1 MARPRR
7 WRQPRNGGSGG
18 LEGRPPVNRDGTT
31 TLYFA
36 TDLHGSEICFRK
48 FVNAASFYGADLLVL
63 GGDLTGKLVV
73 PLVQQPDGRYRAWVH
88 GKERLLD
95 EAGAERVERQAR
107 VSGSYTKRMRP
118 EEHEHLRAHPE
129 AVEELFAE
137 LMRATLRRWLEF
149 ANERLA
155 GSGVRI
161 LTAPGNDDPWLIDDV
176 LREHGG
182 ERVALVEGEIVE
194 VAPGHELLTTGWT
207 NKTPWDTPREYPEE
221 AIHERIQQLAGGLA
235 HPGSAI
241 LNLHPPPYDSRLD
254 TAPLLGQDLRVRTSM
269 GAQMTAPVG
278 STAVRAAIEEHQPLL
293 TLHGHIHESGGAVR
307 IGRTL
312 AINAGSEYGEG
323 VLRGVLV
330 TVGGGKVLRYQAT
343 TG

>member
-1 MARPRR
+1 MARSRSWRR
-7 WRQPRNGGSGG
+7 PQKD
-18 LEGRPPVNRDGTT
+18 DGT

-36 TDLHGSEICFRK
+36 TDLHGSETCFRK
-48 FVNAASFYGADLLVL
+48 FVAAARFYGADLLVL

-73 PLVQQPDGRYRAWVH
+73 PIVEQPGGRFRAWVH

-95 EAGAERVERQAR
+95 EAGAQRVERQAL
-107 VSGSYTKRMRP
+107 VAGAYTRRMGP
-118 EEHEHLRAHPE
+118 DEHRHLKEHPE

-137 LMRATLRRWLEF
+137 LMRATLRRWLDY
-149 ANERLA
+149 ARDKLA
-155 GSGVRI
+155 GSPVRI
-161 LTAPGNDDPWLIDDV
+161 LTAPGNDDPWLVDDV

-221 AIHERIQQLAGGLA
+221 AIRERLEGLAGGLSN
-235 HPGSAI
+235 PSSAI
-241 LNLHPPPYDSRLD
+241 FNLHVPPYDSRLD

-269 GAQMTAPVG
+269 GAEVTAPVG
-278 STAVRAAIEEHQPLL
+278 STAVRAALEEHQPLL
-293 TLHGHIHESGGAVR
+293 SLHGHIHESRG
-307 IGRTL
+307 IQKLGRTV
-312 AINAGSEYGEG
+312 AINPGSTYNDWSLQG
-323 VLRGVLV
+323 VIVDLDDKQITR
-330 TVGGGKVLRYQAT
+330 QMPT

>member
-1 MARPRR
+1 MARPWRR
-7 WRQPRNGGSGG
+7 
-18 LEGRPPVNRDGTT
+18 RPPPADRDGAT

-36 TDLHGSEICFRK
+36 TDLHGSEVCFRK
-48 FVNAASFYGADLLVL
+48 FVNAAAFYGADLLVL
-63 GGDLTGKLVV
+63 GGDLTGKLVM
-73 PLVQQPDGRYRAWVH
+73 PLVRQPDGRWLAQVH

-95 EAGAERVERQAR
+95 EAGAEQVERHAR
-107 VSGSYTKRMRP
+107 VAGAYTRRMRP
-118 EEHEHLRAHPE
+118 DEHEHLRAHPE

-149 ANERLA
+149 ANQRLA

-161 LTAPGNDDPWLIDDV
+161 LTAPANDDPLLVDDV

-194 VAPGHELLTTGWT
+194 IAPGHELLTTGWT
-207 NKTPWDTPREYPEE
+207 NTTPWDTPREYPEE
-221 AIHERIQQLAGGLA
+221 AIHERLQRLAGGLA
-235 HPGSAI
+235 NPGGAI

-254 TAPLLGQDLRVRTSM
+254 TAPLLDQDLRVRTSM
-269 GAQMTAPVG
+269 GAQMTTPVG

>member
-1 MARPRR
+1 MARSRSWRARR
-7 WRQPRNGGSGG
+7 
-18 LEGRPPVNRDGTT
+18 RDGAT

-36 TDLHGSEICFRK
+36 TDLHGSEVCFRK
-48 FVNAASFYGADLLVL
+48 FVNAAAFYGADLLVL

-73 PLVQQPDGRYRAWVH
+73 PLVEQPDGRFMAQVH

-95 EAGAERVERQAR
+95 EAGAEQVERQAR
-107 VSGSYTKRMRP
+107 VSGAYTKRMRP
-118 EEHEHLRAHPE
+118 DEHEHLAANPE

-137 LMRATLRRWLEF
+137 LMQATLRRWLEF
-149 ANERLA
+149 ANQRLA

-161 LTAPGNDDPWLIDDV
+161 LTAPGNDDPFLIDDV

-194 VAPGHELLTTGWT
+194 VAPGHELLTSGWT
-207 NKTPWDTPREYPEE
+207 NTTPWDTPREYPEE
-221 AIHERIQQLAGGLA
+221 AIRERLQQLAGGLA
-235 HPGSAI
+235 DPGGAI

-254 TAPLLGQDLRVRTSM
+254 TAPLLDHDLRVRTSM
-269 GAQMTAPVG
+269 GAQMTTPVG

-307 IGRTL
+307 LGRTL

>member
-1 MARPRR
+1 MAPLRRGRRPRGE
-7 WRQPRNGGSGG
+7 GGSGG
-18 LEGRPPVNRDGTT
+18 RKAGPPANRDST

-36 TDLHGSEICFRK
+36 TDLHGSETCFRK
-48 FVNAASFYGADLLVL
+48 FVAAARFYGADLLVL

-73 PLVQQPDGRYRAWVH
+73 PIVEQPAGRFRAWVH
-88 GKERLLD
+88 GRERLLD
-95 EAGAERVERQAR
+95 EAGAEQVERQAL
-107 VSGSYTKRMRP
+107 VAGTYTKRMGP
-118 EEHEHLRAHPE
+118 DEHQHLQAHPE
-129 AVEELFAE
+129 AVEQLFAE
-137 LMRATLRRWLEF
+137 LMRATLRRWLDY
-149 ANERLA
+149 ARDRLA
-155 GSGVRI
+155 GSPVRI
-161 LTAPGNDDPWLIDDV
+161 LTAPGNDDPWLVDDV

-221 AIHERIQQLAGGLA
+221 AIRERLERLAGGLSD
-235 HPGSAI
+235 PSSAI
-241 LNLHPPPYDSRLD
+241 FNLHVPPFDSRLD

-269 GAQMTAPVG
+269 GAEVTAPVG

-293 TLHGHIHESGGAVR
+293 SLHGHIHESGGAVR
-307 IGRTL
+307 LGRTL
-312 AINAGSEYGEG
+312 AVNAGSEYGQG

-343 TG
+343 SG

>member
-1 MARPRR
+1 MPRSR
-7 WRQPRNGGSGG
+7 SWLPRT
-18 LEGRPPVNRDGTT
+18 RDGAT

-36 TDLHGSEICFRK
+36 TDLHGSEVCFRK
-48 FVNAASFYGADLLVL
+48 FVNAAAFYGADLLVL

-73 PLVQQPDGRYRAWVH
+73 PLVEQPDGRWLAQVD

-95 EAGAERVERQAR
+95 EAGAEQLERRAR
-107 VSGSYTKRMRP
+107 VSGSYTKRMP
-118 EEHEHLRAHPE
+118 PDEHEHLRAHPE

-137 LMRATLRRWLEF
+137 LMRATLRRWLAF

-155 GSGVRI
+155 GSAVRI
-161 LTAPGNDDPWLIDDV
+161 LTAPGNDDPFLIDEV

-194 VAPGHELLTTGWT
+194 VAPGHELLTCGWT
-207 NKTPWDTPREYPEE
+207 NKTPWDTPREYPES
-221 AIHERIQQLAGGLA
+221 AIRERLQQLAGGLA
-235 HPGSAI
+235 DPGGAI

-254 TAPLLGQDLRVRTSM
+254 TAPLLDQDLRVRTSM
-269 GAQMTAPVG
+269 GAQMTTPVG
-278 STAVRAAIEEHQPLL
+278 STAVRATIEEQQPLL

-307 IGRTL
+307 LGRTL

>member
-1 MARPRR
+1 MARSRSWRRPRS
-7 WRQPRNGGSGG
+7 Q
-18 LEGRPPVNRDGTT
+18 DGAT

-36 TDLHGSEICFRK
+36 TDLHGSEVCFRK
-48 FVNAASFYGADLLVL
+48 FVNAAAFYGADLLVL

-73 PLVQQPDGRYRAWVH
+73 PLVEQPDGRWLAQVH

-95 EAGAERVERQAR
+95 EAGAQRVEDQAR
-107 VSGSYTKRMRP
+107 VSGAYTKRMRP
-118 EEHEHLRAHPE
+118 DEHEHLTAHPE

-149 ANERLA
+149 ANQRLS

-161 LTAPGNDDPWLIDDV
+161 LTAPGNDDPFLIDDV

-194 VAPGHELLTTGWT
+194 VAPGHELLTCGWT
-207 NKTPWDTPREYPEE
+207 NTTPWDTPREYPEE
-221 AIHERIQQLAGGLA
+221 AIRERLQQLAGGLA
-235 HPGSAI
+235 DPGGAI

-254 TAPLLGQDLRVRTSM
+254 TAPLLDQDLRVRTSM
-269 GAQMTAPVG
+269 GAQMTTPVG